1 LFTKGNRLKG
11 ICGAAFGYR
20 RWEKHMKL
28 NRKANTI
35 GALALAATLAVT
47 GCGAMGGSGNGQTGE
62 ASGTGSAQN
71 WSTPAIN
78 TALNGK
84 TTQTT
89 YTPIAKDKISKQWK
103 ICVLFPHLK
112 DSYWA
117 ATNYGTLTEAQR
129 DNVEYSMF
137 EAGGYTNLDKQLSQM
152 QDCINGGY
160 DAIILGAINA
170 TGVCTQV
177 AAALEKKIPV
187 VDFINGTDCPESK
200 DNPLFSHALVS
211 FYDLAETTAKYII
224 DDTKGSQALVGF
236 FPGPEGAGWSDAAVK
251 GFQDTIKGTNVKIVE
266 MRRADPGLEIQQNLI
281 EDTLKVHPEIT
292 HIVGVDIAAEAGV
305 NAVRNANM
313 TGKVDVYAFDIIP
326 PVYDAI
332 VAGDAVGSPTDFTT
346 VQGRM
351 AIDQAVRMLEGEKL
365 QAPTSGPVPKMIT
378 QENAADVPYNEMFAP
393 RDFKTVT
400 SWTPNS

>member
-1 LFTKGNRLKG
+1 MN
-11 ICGAAFGYR
+11 
-20 RWEKHMKL
+20 L
-28 NRKANTI
+28 NRKASAFGVLALSVTF
-35 GALALAATLAVT
+35 ALA
-47 GCGAMGGSGNGQTGE
+47 GCGAMGG
-62 ASGTGSAQN
+62 AGSSQPSQAKDAGSVQD
-71 WSTPAIN
+71 WTAPAIN
-78 TALNGK
+78 TAADGK

-89 YTPIAKDKISKQWK
+89 YTPIAKDKISKRWK
-103 ICVLFPHLK
+103 ICVLFPHMK

-170 TGVCTQV
+170 TGVCPQV

-187 VDFINGTDCPESK
+187 VDFINGTDCPDSK

-211 FYDLAETTAKYII
+211 FHDLAVTTAKYITE
-224 DDTKGSQALVGF
+224 DTKGSPALVGF

-251 GFQDTIKGTNVKIVE
+251 GFKDTIQGTDVKIAE

-346 VQGRM
+346 IQGRM
-351 AIDQAVRMLEGEKL
+351 AIDQAVRMLEGQKL
-365 QAPTSGPVPKMIT
+365 EAPTSGPVPKMIT
-378 QENAADVPYNEMFAP
+378 KENAKDVPYTEMFAP

-400 SWTPNS
+400 SWTPES